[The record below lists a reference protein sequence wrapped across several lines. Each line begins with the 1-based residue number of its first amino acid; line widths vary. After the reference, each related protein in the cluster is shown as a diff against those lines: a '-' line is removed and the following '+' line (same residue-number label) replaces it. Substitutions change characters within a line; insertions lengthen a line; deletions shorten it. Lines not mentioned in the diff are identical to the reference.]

1 MGYLIM
7 TSNGVPKYAKLLN
20 TIIANINTFKIF
32 GRFDRNLFV
41 STSLSR
47 PLDWVIA
54 THSPFEN
61 REFQALG
68 LAHGPVTV

>member
-1 MGYLIM
+1 M
-7 TSNGVPKYAKLLN
+7 
-20 TIIANINTFKIF
+20 NTFEIF

-47 PLDWVIA
+47 PPDWVIA

-61 REFQALG
+61 REFQALS